1 MGVSATGTLRGVAVP
16 LPRKFMNFSSQNGMI
31 WCILGVLFSRFMCP
45 VDFSFTINF
54 IEVLLK
60 GKNKTL
66 VKILGG
72 IVNTGRPLRVKYW
85 GGGRDHCNPCGVDAY
100 VYRFTRR
107 LKPRP
112 RATIQASRFES
123 HELN

>member
-1 MGVSATGTLRGVAVP
+1 VYRHGRRRHWNIAGGRRAPSQKIYEFFVS
-16 LPRKFMNFSSQNGMI
+16 NGMI

-45 VDFSFTINF
+45 VDFSFTMNF

-72 IVNTGRPLRVKYW
+72 SSTQ
-85 GGGRDHCNPCGVDAY
+85 DDPCGSNIGEGVATTATPAVLTPMCIGSRDA
-100 VYRFTRR
+100 
-107 LKPRP
+107 
-112 RATIQASRFES
+112 
-123 HELN
+123 

>member
-45 VDFSFTINF
+45 VDFSFTIDF

-72 IVNTGRPLRVKYW
+72 SSTQ
-85 GGGRDHCNPCGVDAY
+85 DDPCGSNIGEGVATTATPAVLTPMCIGSRDA
-100 VYRFTRR
+100 
-107 LKPRP
+107 
-112 RATIQASRFES
+112 
-123 HELN
+123 